1 MTEKHLVILNPA
13 AGGGRCAKIAGGG
26 VARLRELG
34 IALDVEETHAPGDA
48 SRIAREAYAAGTRH
62 FVAAGGDGTTYE
74 VLNGLFP
81 AALHDSERPK
91 LGLLPAGTGNSF
103 LRDFTNQGYEYA
115 LWSIA
120 QGKRRICDIARL
132 AHRDGELFY
141 INILSMGFVAD
152 VCALRNNRLSAFG
165 EFGYVLGVFAEVSRL
180 RQEPFNMRI
189 DDQTDDRAPLTF
201 ISFNN
206 SRFTG
211 GKMMMAPDA
220 DPTDAKIDY
229 IRVGQMGRLAL
240 LRTFPKIFSGTHLLH
255 PAVSSRRIEHVD
267 FELEREV
274 DVMVD
279 GEVLRVVPRRL
290 EVVPGAVEVMV

>member
-1 MTEKHLVILNPA
+1 MADKHVVILNPA
-13 AGGGRCAKIAGGG
+13 AGGGRCKKLAGEG

-34 IALDVEETHAPGDA
+34 LSLEVRETAGPEDA
-48 SRIAREAYAAGTRH
+48 TRIAREAYASGIRH

-81 AALHDSERPK
+81 EALDSNDPPK

-120 QGKRRICDIARL
+120 QGKRRPCDIARL
-132 AHRDGELFY
+132 THRDGELYY

-165 EFGYVLGVFAEVSRL
+165 EFGYVLGVVAEVTRL

-189 DDQTDDRAPLTF
+189 DDQSDDRAPLTF

-220 DPTDAKIDY
+220 DPSDGKIDY
-229 IRVGQMGRLAL
+229 IRVGQMGRMAL

-255 PAVSSRRIEHVD
+255 PAVSSRKIHQVD
-267 FELEREV
+267 FDLDRDV

-290 EVVPGAVEVMV
+290 EVLPSAVEVMV